1 MSGGGEG
8 DGIRPRVF
16 AVWVEDRPG
25 VLNRITS
32 LFRRRGFNIESLS
45 VGRAKAP
52 GVSRMTIVV
61 RTDATGAKRMAVQL
75 YRLVNVLRADDITG
89 AAAIRKELAM
99 FKVSANAK
107 ERTEV
112 IQLATATGAR
122 IVDVA
127 PGSVVVEAA
136 AAPEKIEGL
145 AEVLRPYGILEQVR
159 TGLVG
164 MARGA
169 ESVMSDP
176 AARRVPQPSAGG
188 AEDDPASGSPPASSD
203 GSV

>member
-1 MSGGGEG
+1 MTG
-8 DGIRPRVF
+8 DGAGAPGPRIF
-16 AVWVEDRPG
+16 AVWVEDLPG

-61 RTDATGAKRMAVQL
+61 RTDPTGARRLAVQL
-75 YRLVNVLRADDITG
+75 SRLVNVLRADEITG
-89 AAAIRKELAM
+89 KPAIHHELAM
-99 FKVSANAK
+99 FKVSATPD
-107 ERTEV
+107 ERTQV

-122 IVDVA
+122 LVDVA
-127 PGSVVVEAA
+127 PGSVVIEATA
-136 AAPEKIEGL
+136 SPQKIDGL

-164 MARGA
+164 MSRGA
-169 ESVMSDP
+169 ASAMMDPVPRNPAKPRAP
-176 AARRVPQPSAGG
+176 AAAP
-188 AEDDPASGSPPASSD
+188 DDGSGS
-203 GSV
+203 V

>member
-1 MSGGGEG
+1 MSNGEEPVNGGAV
-8 DGIRPRVF
+8 RPRVF

-61 RTDATGAKRMAVQL
+61 RTDATGAKRLAAQL

-99 FKVSANAK
+99 FKVSANAG

-122 IVDVA
+122 VVDVA
-127 PGSVVVEAA
+127 PESVVVEATSS
-136 AAPEKIEGL
+136 PEKIEGL

-164 MARGA
+164 MARGV
-169 ESVMSDP
+169 ESVMADP
-176 AARRVPQPSAGG
+176 SARAVPQPTVGGKSGDG
-188 AEDDPASGSPPASSD
+188 AESGD

>member
-1 MSGGGEG
+1 MSAAREEAVAER
-8 DGIRPRVF
+8 IF
-16 AVWVEDRPG
+16 ALWVEDLPG

-45 VGRAKAP
+45 VGRAREP

-61 RTDATGAKRMAVQL
+61 RCDPTTARRLAVQVS
-75 YRLVNVLRADDITG
+75 RLVNVLRCDEITETPS
-89 AAAIRKELAM
+89 IQHELAM
-99 FKVSANAK
+99 FKVSATPE
-107 ERTEV
+107 ERTQV

-127 PGSVVVEAA
+127 LESVVIEATA
-136 AAPEKIEGL
+136 SPRKIDGI

-164 MARGA
+164 MARSA
-169 ESVMSDP
+169 ASVMSEP
-176 AARRVPQPSAGG
+176 GPRHVARRRRA
-188 AEDDPASGSPPASSD
+188 ASGPPD
-203 GSV
+203 GSGSV